1 MALNCPEILYAI
13 GEQIP
18 VFKRLPGIA
27 DVYNFIPRTILNCCL
42 VSKYWRK
49 VLTPL
54 LWRVDETQS
63 MWMVPYAV
71 LEKNREH
78 VRTYIGNRGYF
89 KDHQE
94 PPMYKQLRELCIGNA
109 VKLCGVAMRLIGSN
123 TRLKKLEMNQIP
135 LFDQLK
141 QPQGNGN
148 HNHNESDNDNSHSLT
163 NPLGHLRTLQEL
175 HLSAMHFK
183 GSEFYW
189 VLRTVARRRLQTLRL
204 NCVSGTLDLQD
215 LIFVSL
221 TRLHLWLDDR
231 MRPGAHDIIG
241 RSPCL
246 EHLELSGTTPYPL
259 DSLNCVLSG
268 TQPQET
274 LIQREQRLQA
284 NGLETRQWS
293 RPQLAVL
300 TLNGLH
306 LRTRQG
312 NTMDEGNDP
321 KFLQLVRACSG
332 IDSKS
337 KKEGNLGSLR
347 ELDLTLWV
355 LDDHAREA
363 IEMHSSSLEVLK
375 IRILRGRESI
385 PERKMEQQG
394 LVLRKILLSCSRIRE
409 LEFWDQNGDED
420 MSVVMGQMIRYH
432 GVHSGPSDSD
442 SEAWSCPQLE
452 SLTLKSSRIFQ
463 TLNNTRF
470 ERARQYLDDDETNGS
485 VNGNGVVPW
494 TRRNLTCDAAL
505 KDGTSIL
512 LDVHWHG
519 FELFV
524 DPVEDATQFDVGEQL
539 LKTFLRHISP
549 SKKLSELQL
558 GQLLFTRT
566 VVPTGA
572 K

>member
-1 MALNCPEILYAI
+1 
-13 GEQIP
+13 
-18 VFKRLPGIA
+18 
-27 DVYNFIPRTILNCCL
+27 
-42 VSKYWRK
+42 
-49 VLTPL
+49 
-54 LWRVDETQS
+54 
-63 MWMVPYAV
+63 
-71 LEKNREH
+71 
-78 VRTYIGNRGYF
+78 
-89 KDHQE
+89 
-94 PPMYKQLRELCIGNA
+94 
-109 VKLCGVAMRLIGSN
+109 
-123 TRLKKLEMNQIP
+123 
-135 LFDQLK
+135 
-141 QPQGNGN
+141 
-148 HNHNESDNDNSHSLT
+148 
-163 NPLGHLRTLQEL
+163 
-175 HLSAMHFK
+175 
-183 GSEFYW
+183 
-189 VLRTVARRRLQTLRL
+189 
-204 NCVSGTLDLQD
+204 
-215 LIFVSL
+215 
-221 TRLHLWLDDR
+221 
-231 MRPGAHDIIG
+231 
-241 RSPCL
+241 
-246 EHLELSGTTPYPL
+246 
-259 DSLNCVLSG
+259 
-268 TQPQET
+268 
-274 LIQREQRLQA
+274 
-284 NGLETRQWS
+284 
-293 RPQLAVL
+293 
-300 TLNGLH
+300 
-306 LRTRQG
+306 
-312 NTMDEGNDP
+312 MDEGNDP